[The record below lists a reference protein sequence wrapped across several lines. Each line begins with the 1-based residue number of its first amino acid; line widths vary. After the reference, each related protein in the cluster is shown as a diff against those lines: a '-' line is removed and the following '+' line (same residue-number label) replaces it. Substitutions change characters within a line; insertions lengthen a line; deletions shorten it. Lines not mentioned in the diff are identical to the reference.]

1 MPPASTFNNLSNA
14 RIVVTRSNIEFEIV
28 ASLLWL
34 NVTVF
39 LVENFVKFLHEL
51 YVDQTVELRLL

>member
-14 RIVVTRSNIEFEIV
+14 RVVVTRSNIEFEIV
-28 ASLLWL
+28 ASLFWL